1 MSRIVAILLFLGLP
15 FISCQR
21 DSLRIIDKPIDFSEK
36 RIGLTKEYIRQHY
49 GLDPEDITIT
59 PRIIV
64 LHWIETN
71 DFQEAYNI
79 LKPETIQYGGIVAR
93 AGNLNVSAH
102 FLVDRDGT
110 VYRLMKETWMARHVI
125 GLNYYSIGVENVGGA
140 GGVDNMTEQQI
151 EANARLVRYLV
162 KKYPSIK
169 YLIGH
174 FEYTQMEHTPY
185 WLEKDS
191 TYRTVKTDPSEA
203 FMEAV
208 RSRVKDLHLA
218 KP

>member
-1 MSRIVAILLFLGLP
+1 MNKLLRSLLLVVLVTSCHSDRIRIV
-15 FISCQR
+15 
-21 DSLRIIDKPIDFSEK
+21 DKPIDFSPE
-36 RIGLTKEYIRQHY
+36 RVRLTKEYIRQHY
-49 GLDPEDITIT
+49 GLDVQDINIT
-59 PRIIV
+59 PKIIV

-71 DFQEAYNI
+71 DLEEAFNI
-79 LKPETIQYGGIVAR
+79 LKPDTIQYGGIVAG
-93 AGNLNVSAH
+93 AGKLNVSAH

-110 VYRLMKETWMARHVI
+110 IYRLMPETRMARHVI

-140 GGVDNMTEQQI
+140 GGVDNMTPEQI

-162 KKYPSIK
+162 NKYPTIQ

-174 FEYTQMEHTPY
+174 YEYTRMEHTPL

-203 FMEAV
+203 FMQAV
-208 RSRVKDLHLA
+208 RERVSDLHLR

>member
-1 MSRIVAILLFLGLP
+1 MIRVLRFILLILP
-15 FISCQR
+15 LVSCQR
-21 DSLRIIDKPIDFSEK
+21 DTLRIVDKPIDFSEK
-36 RIGLTKEYIRQHY
+36 RVRLTLDYIHQHY
-49 GLDPEDITIT
+49 GLDPEDISIT
-59 PRIIV
+59 PKIIV

-71 DFQEAYNI
+71 DFEEAFNI
-79 LKPETIQYGGIVAR
+79 LKPETIQYGGIVAD

-125 GLNYYSIGVENVGGA
+125 GLNYCSIGVENVGGA
-140 GGVDNMTEQQI
+140 GGVDNMTPRQI
-151 EANARLVRYLV
+151 EANANLVRYLV

-174 FEYTQMEHTPY
+174 YEYTRMEHTPF
-185 WLEKDS
+185 WMEKDS

-203 FMEAV
+203 FMQAV
-208 RSRVKDLHLA
+208 RERVSDLHLLH
-218 KP
+218 P